1 MKPNAAL
8 TVKLF
13 VVKRPNFSRTV
24 TQLHA
29 RFPDAEQSPDTKA
42 TLPRMIK

>member
-24 TQLHA
+24 TQLPA
-29 RFPDAEQSPDTKA
+29 LFSNADSRQTQKPLF
-42 TLPRMIK
+42 RG